1 VPEACESPLVL
12 IDLAAPD
19 AARAVLGAWDRQEAV
34 AVADPRSS
42 KSRFAALIEGL
53 RPTHLVDESGSHQ
66 LADGSPVAGDVA
78 AVVTT
83 SGTTAD
89 PRHVVL
95 TRQAMESSAR
105 AVSASLGMAPG
116 EDRWLACLPLH
127 HVAGLAIVARSYFCS
142 TPMTVH
148 ESFDENAVA
157 ASVDRCTV
165 VSVVPTMLGRLLDV
179 GAPLERFRHVLVGGA
194 PLPSSLMQRAID
206 SGAKVTTTYG
216 LSETCGGCAHD
227 GKPLSSVDISTSPGD
242 EILVKGP
249 VVMRGYH
256 RDQGAT
262 QAAFTSEGWL
272 RTGDLGRIGP
282 EGLLEVIDRIKDVI
296 VTGGVN
302 VSPTAVERVLVEH
315 AAVDEVCV
323 VGVADEEWG
332 ERVVAFVVC
341 RQDLKPPTLDELR
354 SFAAGRLSKPE
365 LPREIRFVGRLP
377 YSPGG
382 KLLRQRLRSPVRTRS
397 AG

>member
-1 VPEACESPLVL
+1 MPDVCESPLVL
-12 IDLAAPD
+12 IDLPAPE
-19 AARAVLGAWDRQEAV
+19 AARAVLGAWDRGEAV
-34 AVADPRSS
+34 AIADPRSS
-42 KSRFAALIEGL
+42 RSRFAALMEGL
-53 RPTHLVDESGSHQ
+53 RPTHLVDASGSRR

-89 PRHVVL
+89 PRRVVL

-105 AVSASLGMAPG
+105 AVSASLGIVPG
-116 EDRWLACLPLH
+116 KDRWLACLPLH
-127 HVAGLAIVARSYFCS
+127 HVAGLAIVARSHFCG

-148 ESFDENAVA
+148 ESFDEIAVG

-165 VSVVPTMLGRLLDV
+165 VSVVPTMLRRLLHV
-179 GAPLERFRHVLVGGA
+179 GVPIERFRHILVGGA
-194 PLPSSLMQRAID
+194 PLPSHLMQRAVD
-206 SGAKVTTTYG
+206 SGANVTTTYG
-216 LSETCGGCAHD
+216 LSETCGGCVHD
-227 GKPLSSVDISTSPGD
+227 GKSLPSVDISISPRE

-262 QAAFTSEGWL
+262 RKAFTAEGWL

-282 EGLLEVIDRIKDVI
+282 DGVLEVVDRIKDVI

-315 AAVDEVCV
+315 AAVSEACV
-323 VGVADEEWG
+323 VGVADDEWG
-332 ERVVAFVVC
+332 ERVVAFVV
-341 RQDLKPPTLDELR
+341 RREDLKPPTLDELR

-365 LPREIRFVGRLP
+365 LPREVHFVRRLP
-377 YSPGG
+377 YSPSG
-382 KLLRQRLRSPVRTRS
+382 KVLRQQLRSPFR
-397 AG
+397 